1 MPAKAHGGGDVSPP
15 PSVAVIGG
23 GAWGTSLA
31 WLLAGNGRT
40 VRLWLYEK
48 ELVDTIHATRENSR
62 YLPGVV
68 LPPSV
73 EPTASL
79 KEAVESCGVVVF
91 VVPSHVARNVFSQLQ
106 PHLPSDIPIV
116 IATKGIENTSLL
128 LMTDVLLDVDPQR
141 RRNSLVVLSGPSF
154 AKEVC
159 RRLPTA
165 VTLAGTPALT
175 AKLQPYF
182 TTGTFK
188 VFLSRDM
195 IGVQLGGAVKNVI
208 ALAAGGSDGL
218 GFGHNARAALIAR
231 GLAEMI
237 RLGRSMGAETKTFY
251 GLSGIGDL
259 ILTCTGDLSR
269 NRSVGYQIGQGRP
282 LDQIL
287 SQMQMVAE
295 GISTAKAAH
304 QLANRQR
311 VEMPIVNEVHAVLF
325 ENKSPRRAFEDLM
338 AHHIGIE
345 LPGGG

>member
-1 MPAKAHGGGDVSPP
+1 MTPA
-15 PSVAVIGG
+15 AVIGG

-31 WLLAGNGRT
+31 WLLAENGHT

-48 ELVDTIHATRENSR
+48 ELVDVIHATGENSR
-62 YLPGVV
+62 YLPGVA

-73 EPTASL
+73 TPTASL
-79 KEAVESCGVVVF
+79 KEAVEACGLVVF
-91 VVPSHVARNVFSQLQ
+91 VVPSHVARAVFSQLQ
-106 PHLPSDIPIV
+106 PHLPPTVPIV
-116 IATKGIENTSLL
+116 IATKGIENESLL
-128 LMTDVLLDVDPQR
+128 LMSDVMLDVDQQR
-141 RRNSLVVLSGPSF
+141 RRNSLAVLSGPSF

-175 AKLQPYF
+175 ARLQPHF
-182 TTGTFK
+182 TTAFFK
-188 VFLSRDM
+188 AFLSRD
-195 IGVQLGGAVKNVI
+195 IVGVQLGGAVKNVI

-237 RLGRSMGAETKTFY
+237 RLGRSMGAETRTFY

-282 LDQIL
+282 LQEIL
-287 SQMQMVAE
+287 AATQTIAE
-295 GISTAKAAH
+295 GVNTAKAAY
-304 QLANRQR
+304 QLAKRQR

-325 ENKSPRRAFEDLM
+325 EKKSPRRAFEDLM

-345 LPGGG
+345 SPNVA

>member
-1 MPAKAHGGGDVSPP
+1 MDSAK
-15 PSVAVIGG
+15 VAVIGG

-31 WLLAGNGRT
+31 WLLAENGRT
-40 VRLWLYEK
+40 VHLWLYEK
-48 ELVDTIHATRENSR
+48 ELVETIHANRENNR
-62 YLPGVV
+62 YLPGVM

-73 EPTASL
+73 TPTSSL
-79 KEAVESCGVVVF
+79 KEAVEACGFVVF
-91 VVPSHVARNVFSQLQ
+91 VVPSHVARTVFSQLQ
-106 PHLPSDIPIV
+106 PHLSSDVPIV
-116 IATKGIENTSLL
+116 IATKGIENDSLL
-128 LMTDVLLDVDPQR
+128 LMSDVLLDVDRQR
-141 RRNSLVVLSGPSF
+141 RRNSLAVLSGPSF

-175 AKLQPYF
+175 TRLQPHF
-182 TTGTFK
+182 TTGSFK
-188 VFLSRDM
+188 AFLSRDI

-269 NRSVGYQIGQGRP
+269 NRTVGYQIGQGRP
-282 LDQIL
+282 LKGIL
-287 SQMQMVAE
+287 SEMQVVAE
-295 GISTAKAAH
+295 GISTTKAAH
-304 QLANRQR
+304 QLATRQR

-325 ENKSPRRAFEDLM
+325 EKKSPRRAFEDLM

-345 LPGGG
+345 LPYGG